1 MKSRTISFYTIL
13 LLLVL
18 VPTITVSISL
28 SIVMYNMTSREIR
41 DSMNN
46 SMVSYITEMGIAY
59 DNTTETAK
67 TIMRT
72 FASNPD
78 VISYLKNQDDTELG
92 EKVQEYTKNYFGQ
105 LDGWEGIYLASW
117 ESKVLSH
124 PTDSVVGRVMR
135 EGDRLKQLQDSML
148 SSDGVYNVGIINSP
162 ASGQLIMSMYMP
174 VMDGN
179 VPLGYVGAGTYVH
192 DNIRP
197 LDNADNIGLESAY
210 TYVVDNHGTILYH
223 PDSGKVGGMS
233 ENEALLEVLANLGN
247 ADSKK
252 TGTISYV
259 YNGVKKHAAYY
270 VGEDQHYVAVFTT
283 DEREILT
290 NTKRNLNI
298 MVISAGV
305 LILFFSALAFIVSK
319 LIVKPLKKMV
329 NVIEAFSK
337 GNTDVNTDVRTMV
350 TESRNIRDSATNFKG
365 ALREALGAVKNA
377 SLVLKDSIDDVRAKT
392 VDNTDKVNQINTAIS
407 EISQTSQNVAQNA
420 QDITEQTITLSDK
433 IDILFKNVAELD
445 KSAGLIKT
453 NNENAAAQMSIVMAA
468 AQSSVDAVDGIAEK
482 IQETNLA
489 IDEISKCVSVIEEIS
504 SQTNLLSLNASI
516 EAARAGEAGK
526 GFAVVAEEIRHLSDS
541 TAESAQEI
549 KQIIEKVVK
558 LSEVTVDYANKVV
571 RTTEEEQQNI
581 SDTQQQFAIL
591 SDAVTNSLD
600 NIYDIKNV
608 TDILENIKSHLVTAT
623 SNLGAIAEELGASAQ
638 EASANCHTVA
648 QTCNDTELSTRMM
661 QKADKDMMD
670 DIEFFKL
677 LRNSRLI
684 EI

>member
-1 MKSRTISFYTIL
+1 MKSRTISFYMIL

-67 TIMRT
+67 TIMGT

-78 VISYLKNQDDTELG
+78 VISYLKNKDDTELG

-337 GNTDVNTDVRTMV
+337 GNTDVNTDVRTVV

-489 IDEISKCVSVIEEIS
+489 VDEISKCVSVIEEIS

-677 LRNSRLI
+677 
-684 EI
+684 

>member
-1 MKSRTISFYTIL
+1 MKSRTISFYMIL

-18 VPTITVSISL
+18 VTTITVSISL

-67 TIMRT
+67 TIMGT

-247 ADSKK
+247 ADSKN

-270 VGEDQHYVAVFTT
+270 VGEEQHYVAVFTA
-283 DEREILT
+283 DDREILT

-305 LILFFSALAFIVSK
+305 LILFFSALAFIISK

-329 NVIEAFSK
+329 KVIEALSK

-350 TESRNIRDSATNFKG
+350 TESRNIRDSATDFKG

-677 LRNSRLI
+677 
-684 EI
+684 

>member
-179 VPLGYVGAGTYVH
+179 VSLGYVGAGTYVH

-210 TYVVDNHGTILYH
+210 TYVVDNQGTILYH

-247 ADSKK
+247 ADSKN

-270 VGEDQHYVAVFTT
+270 VGEEQHYVAVFTA
-283 DEREILT
+283 DDREILT

-305 LILFFSALAFIVSK
+305 LILFFSALAFIISK

-329 NVIEAFSK
+329 KVIEALSK

-350 TESRNIRDSATNFKG
+350 TESRNIRDSATDFKG

-558 LSEVTVDYANKVV
+558 LSEATVDYANKVV
-571 RTTEEEQQNI
+571 KTTEEEQQNI

-677 LRNSRLI
+677 
-684 EI
+684 

>member
-270 VGEDQHYVAVFTT
+270 VGEEQHYVAVFTT

-468 AQSSVDAVDGIAEK
+468 AQSSVDSVDGIAEK

-558 LSEVTVDYANKVV
+558 LSEATVDYANKVV
-571 RTTEEEQQNI
+571 KTTEEEQQNI

-600 NIYDIKNV
+600 NIYDVKNV

-677 LRNSRLI
+677 
-684 EI
+684 

>member
-1 MKSRTISFYTIL
+1 MKSRTISFHMIL

-18 VPTITVSISL
+18 VPTITVSMSL
-28 SIVMYNMTSREIR
+28 SVVMYNMTSRELR
-41 DSMNN
+41 ASMNN

-67 TIMRT
+67 TIMGT

-78 VISYLKNQDDTELG
+78 VISYLKNQDDIELG
-92 EKVQEYTKNYFGQ
+92 EKVQEYTKNYFGK

-148 SSDGVYNVGIINSP
+148 SSDGVHNVGIINSP

-270 VGEDQHYVAVFTT
+270 VGEEQHYVAVFTA
-283 DEREILT
+283 DDREILT

-305 LILFFSALAFIVSK
+305 LILFFSALAFIISK

-329 NVIEAFSK
+329 KVIEALSK

-350 TESRNIRDSATNFKG
+350 TESRNIRDSATDFKG

-677 LRNSRLI
+677 
-684 EI
+684 

>member
-1 MKSRTISFYTIL
+1 MKSRTISFHMIL

-18 VPTITVSISL
+18 VPTITVSMSL
-28 SIVMYNMTSREIR
+28 SVVMYNMTSRELR
-41 DSMNN
+41 ASMNN

-67 TIMRT
+67 TIMGT

-78 VISYLKNQDDTELG
+78 VISYLKNQDDIELG
-92 EKVQEYTKNYFGQ
+92 EKVQEYTKNYFGK

-270 VGEDQHYVAVFTT
+270 VGEEQHYVAVFTA
-283 DEREILT
+283 DDREILT

-677 LRNSRLI
+677 
-684 EI
+684 

>member
-1 MKSRTISFYTIL
+1 MKSRTISFHMML

-18 VPTITVSISL
+18 VPTITVSMSL
-28 SIVMYNMTSREIR
+28 SVVMYNMTSRELR
-41 DSMNN
+41 ASMNN

-67 TIMRT
+67 TIMGT

-78 VISYLKNQDDTELG
+78 VISYLKNQDDIELG
-92 EKVQEYTKNYFGQ
+92 EKVQEYTKNYFGK

-270 VGEDQHYVAVFTT
+270 VGEEQHYVAVFTA
-283 DEREILT
+283 DDREILT

-305 LILFFSALAFIVSK
+305 LILFFSALAFIISK

-329 NVIEAFSK
+329 KVIEALSK
-337 GNTDVNTDVRTMV
+337 GNTDVNTDVRTVV
-350 TESRNIRDSATNFKG
+350 TESRNIRDSATDFKG

-591 SDAVTNSLD
+591 SDAVNNSLD

-677 LRNSRLI
+677 
-684 EI
+684 

>member
-210 TYVVDNHGTILYH
+210 TYVVDNQGTILYH

-247 ADSKK
+247 ADSKN

-270 VGEDQHYVAVFTT
+270 VGEEQHYVAVFTT

-329 NVIEAFSK
+329 NVIEALSK
-337 GNTDVNTDVRTMV
+337 GNTDVNTDVRTVV
-350 TESRNIRDSATNFKG
+350 TESRNIRDSATDFKS
-365 ALREALGAVKNA
+365 ALRGALGAVKNA

-677 LRNSRLI
+677 
-684 EI
+684 

>member
-1 MKSRTISFYTIL
+1 
-13 LLLVL
+13 
-18 VPTITVSISL
+18 
-28 SIVMYNMTSREIR
+28 
-41 DSMNN
+41 MNN

-270 VGEDQHYVAVFTT
+270 VGEEQHYVAVFTT

-677 LRNSRLI
+677 
-684 EI
+684 

>member
-1 MKSRTISFYTIL
+1 MKSRTISFHMIL

-28 SIVMYNMTSREIR
+28 SIVMYNMTSREIK

-67 TIMRT
+67 TIMGT

-78 VISYLKNQDDTELG
+78 VINYLKNQDDTELG

-148 SSDGVYNVGIINSP
+148 SSDGAYNVGIINSP

-270 VGEDQHYVAVFTT
+270 VGEEQHYVAVFTA
-283 DEREILT
+283 DDREILT

-305 LILFFSALAFIVSK
+305 LILFFSALAFIISK

-329 NVIEAFSK
+329 KVIEALSK
-337 GNTDVNTDVRTMV
+337 GNTDVNTDVRTVV
-350 TESRNIRDSATNFKG
+350 TESRNIRDSATDFKG

-489 IDEISKCVSVIEEIS
+489 VDEISKCVSVIEEIS

-677 LRNSRLI
+677 
-684 EI
+684 

>member
-18 VPTITVSISL
+18 VPTISVSISL

-270 VGEDQHYVAVFTT
+270 VGEEQHYVAVFTT

-677 LRNSRLI
+677 
-684 EI
+684 

>member
-1 MKSRTISFYTIL
+1 MKSRTISFHMIL

-67 TIMRT
+67 TIMGT

-78 VISYLKNQDDTELG
+78 VINYLKNQDDTELG

-148 SSDGVYNVGIINSP
+148 SSDGAYNVGIINSP

-270 VGEDQHYVAVFTT
+270 VGEEQHYVAVFTA
-283 DEREILT
+283 DDREILT

-305 LILFFSALAFIVSK
+305 LILFFSALAFIISK

-329 NVIEAFSK
+329 KVIEALSK

-350 TESRNIRDSATNFKG
+350 TESRNIRDSATDFKG

-453 NNENAAAQMSIVMAA
+453 NNENAAAQMSIVMAV

-677 LRNSRLI
+677 
-684 EI
+684 

>member
-1 MKSRTISFYTIL
+1 MKSRTISFHMIL

-67 TIMRT
+67 TIMGT

-78 VISYLKNQDDTELG
+78 VINYLKNQDDTELG
-92 EKVQEYTKNYFGQ
+92 EKVQEYTKHYFGQ

-148 SSDGVYNVGIINSP
+148 SSDGAYNVGIINSP

-270 VGEDQHYVAVFTT
+270 VGEEQHYVAVFTA
-283 DEREILT
+283 DDREILT

-305 LILFFSALAFIVSK
+305 LILFFSALAFIISK

-329 NVIEAFSK
+329 KVIEALSK

-350 TESRNIRDSATNFKG
+350 TESRNIRDSATDFKG

-677 LRNSRLI
+677 
-684 EI
+684 

>member
-270 VGEDQHYVAVFTT
+270 VGEEQHYVAVFTT

-661 QKADKDMMD
+661 
-670 DIEFFKL
+670 
-677 LRNSRLI
+677 
-684 EI
+684 

>member
-135 EGDRLKQLQDSML
+135 EGDRLKQLQDWML

-270 VGEDQHYVAVFTT
+270 VGEEQHYVAVFTA
-283 DEREILT
+283 DDREILT

-305 LILFFSALAFIVSK
+305 LILFFSALAFIISK

-329 NVIEAFSK
+329 KVIEALSK
-337 GNTDVNTDVRTMV
+337 GNTDVNTDVRTVV
-350 TESRNIRDSATNFKG
+350 TESRNRRDSATDFKG

-677 LRNSRLI
+677 
-684 EI
+684 

>member
-1 MKSRTISFYTIL
+1 MKSRTISFHMIL

-18 VPTITVSISL
+18 VPTITVSMSL
-28 SIVMYNMTSREIR
+28 SVVMYNMTSRELR
-41 DSMNN
+41 ASMNN

-67 TIMRT
+67 TIMGT

-78 VISYLKNQDDTELG
+78 VISYLKNQDDIELG
-92 EKVQEYTKNYFGQ
+92 EKVQEYTKNYFGK
-105 LDGWEGIYLASW
+105 LDGWEGIYLSSW

-270 VGEDQHYVAVFTT
+270 VGEEQHYVAVFTA
-283 DEREILT
+283 DDREILT

-305 LILFFSALAFIVSK
+305 LILFFSALAFIISK

-329 NVIEAFSK
+329 KVIEALSK

-350 TESRNIRDSATNFKG
+350 TESRNIRDSATDFKG

-677 LRNSRLI
+677 
-684 EI
+684 

>member
-67 TIMRT
+67 TIMGT

-92 EKVQEYTKNYFGQ
+92 EKVQEYTKNYFGK

-270 VGEDQHYVAVFTT
+270 VGEEQHYVAVFTT

-677 LRNSRLI
+677 
-684 EI
+684 

>member
-1 MKSRTISFYTIL
+1 MKSRTISFHMIL

-28 SIVMYNMTSREIR
+28 SIVMYNMTSREIK

-67 TIMRT
+67 TIMGT

-78 VISYLKNQDDTELG
+78 VINYLKNQDDTELG

-270 VGEDQHYVAVFTT
+270 VGEEQHYVAVFTA
-283 DEREILT
+283 DDREILT

-305 LILFFSALAFIVSK
+305 LILFFSALAFIISK

-329 NVIEAFSK
+329 KVIEALSK
-337 GNTDVNTDVRTMV
+337 GNTDVNTDVRTVV
-350 TESRNIRDSATNFKG
+350 TESRNIRDSATDFKG

-677 LRNSRLI
+677 
-684 EI
+684 

>member
-210 TYVVDNHGTILYH
+210 TYVVDNQGTILYH

-247 ADSKK
+247 ADSKN

-270 VGEDQHYVAVFTT
+270 VGEEQHYVAVFTT
-283 DEREILT
+283 DDREILT

-329 NVIEAFSK
+329 NVIEALSK
-337 GNTDVNTDVRTMV
+337 GNTDVNTDVRTVV
-350 TESRNIRDSATNFKG
+350 TESRNIRDSATDFKG
-365 ALREALGAVKNA
+365 ALRGALGAVKNA

-558 LSEVTVDYANKVV
+558 LSEATVDYANKVV
-571 RTTEEEQQNI
+571 KTTEEEQQNI

-677 LRNSRLI
+677 
-684 EI
+684 

>member
-1 MKSRTISFYTIL
+1 MKSRTISFHMIL

-18 VPTITVSISL
+18 VPTITVSMSL
-28 SIVMYNMTSREIR
+28 SVVMYNMTSRELR
-41 DSMNN
+41 ASMNN

-67 TIMRT
+67 TIMGT

-78 VISYLKNQDDTELG
+78 VISYLKNQDDIELG
-92 EKVQEYTKNYFGQ
+92 EKVQEYTKNYFGK

-148 SSDGVYNVGIINSP
+148 SSDGVYNVGIINSH

-270 VGEDQHYVAVFTT
+270 VGEEQHYVAVFTA
-283 DEREILT
+283 DDREILT

-305 LILFFSALAFIVSK
+305 LILFFSALAFIISK

-329 NVIEAFSK
+329 KVIEALSK

-350 TESRNIRDSATNFKG
+350 TESRNIRDSATDFKG

-623 SNLGAIAEELGASAQ
+623 SNLGAIAEELGASAH

-677 LRNSRLI
+677 
-684 EI
+684 

>member
-1 MKSRTISFYTIL
+1 MKSRTISFYMIL

-67 TIMRT
+67 TIMGT

-504 SQTNLLSLNASI
+504 SQTNLPSLNASI

-677 LRNSRLI
+677 
-684 EI
+684 

>member
-67 TIMRT
+67 TIMGT

-270 VGEDQHYVAVFTT
+270 VGEEQHYVAVFTT

-677 LRNSRLI
+677 
-684 EI
+684 

>member
-18 VPTITVSISL
+18 VPTITVSMSL
-28 SIVMYNMTSREIR
+28 SVVMYNMTSRELR
-41 DSMNN
+41 ASMNN

-92 EKVQEYTKNYFGQ
+92 EKVQEYTKNYFGK

-270 VGEDQHYVAVFTT
+270 VGEEQHYVAVFTT

-608 TDILENIKSHLVTAT
+608 TDILENIKSRLVTAT

-677 LRNSRLI
+677 
-684 EI
+684 

>member
-270 VGEDQHYVAVFTT
+270 VGEEQHYVAVFTT

-648 QTCNDTELSTRMM
+648 QTCNDTQLSTRMM

-677 LRNSRLI
+677 
-684 EI
+684 

>member
-270 VGEDQHYVAVFTT
+270 VGEEQHYVAVFTT

-319 LIVKPLKKMV
+319 LIKKMV

-677 LRNSRLI
+677 
-684 EI
+684 

>member
-1 MKSRTISFYTIL
+1 MKSRTISFHMIL

-67 TIMRT
+67 TIMGT

-78 VISYLKNQDDTELG
+78 VINYLKNQDDTELG

-148 SSDGVYNVGIINSP
+148 SSDGAYNVGIINSP

-270 VGEDQHYVAVFTT
+270 VGEEQHYVAVFTA
-283 DEREILT
+283 DDREILT

-305 LILFFSALAFIVSK
+305 LILFFSALAFIISK

-329 NVIEAFSK
+329 KVIEALSK

-350 TESRNIRDSATNFKG
+350 TESRNIRDSATDFKG

-670 DIEFFKL
+670 DIDFFKL
-677 LRNSRLI
+677 
-684 EI
+684 

>member
-92 EKVQEYTKNYFGQ
+92 EKVQEYTKDYFGQ

-210 TYVVDNHGTILYH
+210 TYVVDNQGTILYH

-270 VGEDQHYVAVFTT
+270 VGEEQHYVAVFTA
-283 DEREILT
+283 DDREILT

-305 LILFFSALAFIVSK
+305 LILFFSALAFIISK

-329 NVIEAFSK
+329 KVIEALSK
-337 GNTDVNTDVRTMV
+337 GNTDVNTDVRTVV
-350 TESRNIRDSATNFKG
+350 TESRNIRDSATDFKG

-677 LRNSRLI
+677 
-684 EI
+684 

>member
-13 LLLVL
+13 LLLAL

-270 VGEDQHYVAVFTT
+270 VGEEQHYVAVFTT

-677 LRNSRLI
+677 
-684 EI
+684 

>member
-270 VGEDQHYVAVFTT
+270 VGEEQHYVAVFTT

-623 SNLGAIAEELGASAQ
+623 SNLGAIAEWLGASAQ

-677 LRNSRLI
+677 
-684 EI
+684 

>member
-28 SIVMYNMTSREIR
+28 SIVMYNMTSRKIR

-270 VGEDQHYVAVFTT
+270 VGEEQHYVAVFTT

-468 AQSSVDAVDGIAEK
+468 AQSSVDSVDGIAEK

-558 LSEVTVDYANKVV
+558 LSEATVDYANKVV
-571 RTTEEEQQNI
+571 KTTEEEQQNI

-677 LRNSRLI
+677 
-684 EI
+684 

>member
-1 MKSRTISFYTIL
+1 MKSRTISFYMIL

-67 TIMRT
+67 TIMGT

-489 IDEISKCVSVIEEIS
+489 VDEISKCVSVIEEIS

-677 LRNSRLI
+677 
-684 EI
+684 

>member
-270 VGEDQHYVAVFTT
+270 VGEEQHYVAVFTT

-600 NIYDIKNV
+600 NIYGIKNV

-677 LRNSRLI
+677 
-684 EI
+684 

>member
-270 VGEDQHYVAVFTT
+270 VGEEQHYVAVFTT

-407 EISQTSQNVAQNA
+407 EISQTPQNVAQNA

-677 LRNSRLI
+677 
-684 EI
+684 

>member
-28 SIVMYNMTSREIR
+28 SIVMYNMTSMEIR

-67 TIMRT
+67 TIMET

-92 EKVQEYTKNYFGQ
+92 EKVQEYTKNYFGK

-270 VGEDQHYVAVFTT
+270 VGEEQHYVAVFTA
-283 DEREILT
+283 DDREILT

-305 LILFFSALAFIVSK
+305 LILFFSALAFIISK

-329 NVIEAFSK
+329 KVIEALSK

-350 TESRNIRDSATNFKG
+350 TESRNIRDSATDFKG

-677 LRNSRLI
+677 
-684 EI
+684 

>member
-1 MKSRTISFYTIL
+1 MKSRTISFHMIL

-18 VPTITVSISL
+18 VPTITVSMSL
-28 SIVMYNMTSREIR
+28 SVVMYNMTSRELR
-41 DSMNN
+41 ASMNN

-67 TIMRT
+67 TIMGT

-105 LDGWEGIYLASW
+105 LDGWEGIYLANW

-270 VGEDQHYVAVFTT
+270 VGEEQHYVAVFTA
-283 DEREILT
+283 DDREILT

-305 LILFFSALAFIVSK
+305 LILFFSALAFIISK

-329 NVIEAFSK
+329 KVIEALSK

-350 TESRNIRDSATNFKG
+350 TESRNIRDSATDFKG

-581 SDTQQQFAIL
+581 YDTQQQFAIL

-677 LRNSRLI
+677 
-684 EI
+684 

>member
-1 MKSRTISFYTIL
+1 MKSRTISFHMIL

-28 SIVMYNMTSREIR
+28 SIVMYNMTSREIK

-67 TIMRT
+67 TIMGT

-78 VISYLKNQDDTELG
+78 VINYLKNQDDTELG
-92 EKVQEYTKNYFGQ
+92 EKVQEYTKNYFGK

-148 SSDGVYNVGIINSP
+148 SSDGAYNVGIINSP

-270 VGEDQHYVAVFTT
+270 VGEEQHYVAVFTA
-283 DEREILT
+283 DDREILT

-305 LILFFSALAFIVSK
+305 LILFFSALAFIISK

-329 NVIEAFSK
+329 KVIEALSK

-350 TESRNIRDSATNFKG
+350 TESRNIRDSATDFKG

-677 LRNSRLI
+677 
-684 EI
+684 

>member
-270 VGEDQHYVAVFTT
+270 VGEEQHYVAVFTT

-670 DIEFFKL
+670 DIEFLSFK
-677 LRNSRLI
+677 
-684 EI
+684 E

>member
-1 MKSRTISFYTIL
+1 MKSRTISFHMIL

-67 TIMRT
+67 TIMGT

-78 VISYLKNQDDTELG
+78 VINYLKNQDDTELG

-148 SSDGVYNVGIINSP
+148 SSDGAYNVGIINSP

-270 VGEDQHYVAVFTT
+270 VGEEQHYVAVFTA
-283 DEREILT
+283 DDREILT

-305 LILFFSALAFIVSK
+305 LILFFSALAFIISK

-677 LRNSRLI
+677 
-684 EI
+684 

>member
-210 TYVVDNHGTILYH
+210 TYVVDNQGTILYH

-270 VGEDQHYVAVFTT
+270 VGEEQHYVAVFTT

-350 TESRNIRDSATNFKG
+350 TESRNIRDSATDFKG

-677 LRNSRLI
+677 
-684 EI
+684 

>member
-210 TYVVDNHGTILYH
+210 TYVVDNQGTILYH

-247 ADSKK
+247 ADSKN

-270 VGEDQHYVAVFTT
+270 VGEEQHYVAVFTA
-283 DEREILT
+283 DDREILT

-305 LILFFSALAFIVSK
+305 LILFFSALAFIISK

-329 NVIEAFSK
+329 KVIEALSK

-350 TESRNIRDSATNFKG
+350 TESRNIRDSATDFKG

-482 IQETNLA
+482 IQESNLA

-558 LSEVTVDYANKVV
+558 LSEATVDYANKVV
-571 RTTEEEQQNI
+571 KTTEEEQQNI

-677 LRNSRLI
+677 
-684 EI
+684 